1 MEQVREQVRTTFKSK
16 NKRQTKDTRKK
27 GMPKWKNVVAEIGAL
42 EARIKTETPP
52 PGTLYFKYK
61 PKGDDTEAKQTHR
74 KVVETDDKSQV
85 KIRFSDL
92 PISKATTSGLFKSKF
107 VRMTEV

>member
-1 MEQVREQVRTTFKSK
+1 METVRTTYKSK

-27 GMPKWKNVVAEIGAL
+27 GMPKWKNVLQEIETL
-42 EARIKTETPP
+42 EARLKIETPP
-52 PGTLYFKYK
+52 QGTLYYKYK
-61 PKGDDTEAKQTHR
+61 PEGQDAEAKQTLR
-74 KVVETDDKSQV
+74 KVIETSDKSQV

>member
-1 MEQVREQVRTTFKSK
+1 METVRTTFKSK
-16 NKRQTKDTRKK
+16 NKRQDKDTRKK
-27 GMPKWKNVVAEIGAL
+27 GMPKWKNVLAEIETL

-52 PGTLYFKYK
+52 QGTLYYKYK
-61 PKGDDTEAKQTHR
+61 PSGEETEAKSTHR
-74 KVVETDDKSQV
+74 KVIETDKKSQV